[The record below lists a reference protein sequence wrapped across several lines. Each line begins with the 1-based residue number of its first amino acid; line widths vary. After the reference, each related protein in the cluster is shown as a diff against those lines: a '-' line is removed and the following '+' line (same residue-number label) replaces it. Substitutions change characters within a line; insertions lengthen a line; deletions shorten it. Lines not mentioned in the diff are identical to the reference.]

1 MIRRLLAGLAALL
14 LLAVGLI
21 GLPAFLTGAYRALD
35 TQMPDLADLPSVLLA
50 PGDGGLFLLLLF
62 AVGWLCWAVFT
73 TAFAAEV
80 IARARG
86 MRTPHLGAFFPQAT
100 MARAVSS
107 VALML
112 TLTPVAAHALPTGPA
127 PAAAPTT
134 TTSQPATTPT
144 TAAAQRGVEQAQQE
158 AEAAHRD
165 YVVERGDT
173 LWDIADEQLDD
184 PTRYTEIVAASE
196 EITQP
201 DGRHLT
207 DPDLILPGWTLHVPT
222 GQAPA
227 EASVDQSL
235 SGVEAAEDSPA
246 AADPVVP
253 PRTPMQSPG
262 PGTQTTS
269 PAGIALPTTPLAGPG
284 VQASRPTVDDPAL
297 VAAGPADTVTPPLPT
312 TPLAAAGRRPVDP
325 SDSVTR
331 REAVY
336 DDEGRF
342 APTHGVL
349 DLPNWITAP
358 LIPTQPEEA
367 RELIAEAEAILAR
380 HGAAQAAARAAA
392 DPDGERAS

>member
-1 MIRRLLAGLAALL
+1 
-14 LLAVGLI
+14 
-21 GLPAFLTGAYRALD
+21 
-35 TQMPDLADLPSVLLA
+35 
-50 PGDGGLFLLLLF
+50 
-62 AVGWLCWAVFT
+62 
-73 TAFAAEV
+73 
-80 IARARG
+80 
-86 MRTPHLGAFFPQAT
+86 
-100 MARAVSS
+100 
-107 VALML
+107 ML

-134 TTSQPATTPT
+134 TTSQPATPPT
-144 TAAAQRGVEQAQQE
+144 TAADQDQRDAEQVQHE
-158 AEAAHRD
+158 AEQGHSD

-227 EASVDQSL
+227 EASVDQSV
-235 SGVEAAEDSPA
+235 SEVEAAEDSPA

-262 PGTQTTS
+262 PGTQDTTS
-269 PAGIALPTTPLAGPG
+269 TAGIALPTTPLAGPG

-297 VAAGPADTVTPPLPT
+297 VAVGPEDTVTPPLPT
-312 TPLAAAGRRPVDP
+312 TPLAAGRRPVDP
-325 SDSVTR
+325 PDSVTR